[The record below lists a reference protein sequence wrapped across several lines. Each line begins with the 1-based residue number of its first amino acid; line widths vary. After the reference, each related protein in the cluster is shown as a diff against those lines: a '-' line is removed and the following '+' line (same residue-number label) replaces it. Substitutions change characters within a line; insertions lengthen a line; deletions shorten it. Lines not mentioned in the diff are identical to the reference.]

1 MDITIID
8 PQYTE
13 WIRDLSL
20 RYRKSQIKAAAKVN
34 GEMLRFYWSLGHDI
48 ALWKAE
54 ARWGSKFFKN
64 LSADLKRVMPEATCF
79 SETNLKYM
87 KYYYEMFP
95 LPSISPQVEDESTAT
110 AISPWQKITLEGT
123 SLPVAISEYELQQIY
138 PENVEGTVPSIKEIE
153 AALNI
158 AENLQV

>member
-1 MDITIID
+1 MDFTIID

-54 ARWGSKFFKN
+54 TRWGSKFFKN

-110 AISPWQKITLEGT
+110 AISPWQNMHSKVPLYQSP
-123 SLPVAISEYELQQIY
+123 SLNMNCNRYIRRMWKELC
-138 PENVEGTVPSIKEIE
+138 PPSKK
-153 AALNI
+153 LRP
-158 AENLQV
+158 L